1 MMNRQRKILTKP
13 IDATGRS
20 LSKIVPLALAIA
32 VALLIAYGPDVP
44 AMAQNAGGAIGSLT
58 LTSNTPGEIEVSWE
72 APSLA
77 PSDYRMRWTPEGE
90 AFPSY
95 TDANQADQG
104 NSYPGSGQTTL
115 TLTGLTAG
123 AEYLVQAR
131 ARYNHGEHADAPW
144 AGPWRE
150 AAVTVAGG
158 EEPAPTPEPTPA
170 PTLEPTPAPT
180 PTPEPAADGAIP
192 SLNLA
197 SSEPGQLVITWETPE
212 PAPTDYRLSW
222 AQASLGF
229 LSYKDA
235 NETQRANVYPAGDD
249 TTLTLNNLTPG
260 QDYKVLL
267 RARYYDGEHS
277 ASRWSGP
284 WAPTAAT
291 RVMDGPPA
299 APTGLTVSQV
309 AHDSLTLAWDDP
321 QDARITG
328 HRVLR
333 GTDADSL
340 STIEA
345 DSGGASTEY
354 TDATVAAGTTYF
366 YAVLALS
373 ADGDGAQSGTV
384 NATTPAAPPPAAPT
398 GLAVARV
405 GHSVLTLTWDHP
417 QDERIT
423 GYGILRGSSAD
434 SLSTITADTG
444 SASTEYAD
452 DTVAAETTY
461 FYAVLALSPDGDGP
475 QSSAITATTTAGPDP
490 KKQPQRVVAR
500 QSTVTRVPWSATC
513 PKLPT
518 KTPRRRKGSRT
529 GLHHWK
535 QQHRLH
541 RYQRHHR
548 LIQIRMPTPYPFRSA
563 KLTAASTQPRSV
575 RTSHRPPPTHKGN
588 LTYTAPTSPALTLDA
603 DTTYMLVFKAPPSP
617 TELRWPPPAATGP
630 RRHLP

>member
-1 MMNRQRKILTKP
+1 MPAHTATVHRDPSDGRARLPIL
-13 IDATGRS
+13 
-20 LSKIVPLALAIA
+20 IA
-32 VALLIAYGPDVP
+32 ALLLVAS
-44 AMAQNAGGAIGSLT
+44 MAFIGSGIAGT
-58 LTSNTPGEIEVSWE
+58 
-72 APSLA
+72 A
-77 PSDYRMRWTPEGE
+77 
-90 AFPSY
+90 
-95 TDANQADQG
+95 QAQ
-104 NSYPGSGQTTL
+104 
-115 TLTGLTAG
+115 
-123 AEYLVQAR
+123 AER
-131 ARYNHGEHADAPW
+131 
-144 AGPWRE
+144 
-150 AAVTVAGG
+150 
-158 EEPAPTPEPTPA
+158 
-170 PTLEPTPAPT
+170 
-180 PTPEPAADGAIP
+180 GAIP

-222 AQASLGF
+222 AYSSLGF

-249 TTLTLNNLTPG
+249 TTLTLNNLSPG

-345 DSGGASTEY
+345 DTGNAGTEY

-461 FYAVLALSPDGDGP
+461 FYAVLALSP
-475 QSSAITATTTAGPDP
+475 TATDHSPAPSPPPPRRGPTLRNSP
-490 KKQPQRVVAR
+490 NAWSPGRAR
-500 QSTVTRVPWSATC
+500 SPWSATC

-518 KTPRRRKGSRT
+518 KTPRTT
-529 GLHHWK
+529 GITDRPSPVEATAPVTPLPASPSS
-535 QQHRLH
+535 Q
-541 RYQRHHR
+541 
-548 LIQIRMPTPYPFRSA
+548 QIRMPTPYPFRSA
-563 KLTAASTQPRSV
+563 KLTAASTRPRSV
-575 RTSHRPPPTHKGN
+575 RTSHRPPPTH
-588 LTYTAPTSPALTLDA
+588 
-603 DTTYMLVFKAPPSP
+603 
-617 TELRWPPPAATGP
+617 RAT
-630 RRHLP
+630 

>member
-1 MMNRQRKILTKP
+1 MPAHTATVHRDPSDGRARLPIL
-13 IDATGRS
+13 
-20 LSKIVPLALAIA
+20 IA
-32 VALLIAYGPDVP
+32 ALLLVAS
-44 AMAQNAGGAIGSLT
+44 MAFIGSGIAGT
-58 LTSNTPGEIEVSWE
+58 
-72 APSLA
+72 AHA
-77 PSDYRMRWTPEGE
+77 
-90 AFPSY
+90 
-95 TDANQADQG
+95 QA
-104 NSYPGSGQTTL
+104 
-115 TLTGLTAG
+115 
-123 AEYLVQAR
+123 ER
-131 ARYNHGEHADAPW
+131 
-144 AGPWRE
+144 
-150 AAVTVAGG
+150 
-158 EEPAPTPEPTPA
+158 
-170 PTLEPTPAPT
+170 
-180 PTPEPAADGAIP
+180 GAIP

-249 TTLTLNNLTPG
+249 TTLTLNNLSPG

-284 WAPTAAT
+284 WTPTAAT

-345 DSGGASTEY
+345 DTGNAGTEY
-354 TDATVAAGTTYF
+354 TDATVAAETIYH
-366 YAVLALS
+366 YAVIALS
-373 ADGDGAQSGTV
+373 NDGDGAQSSAIS
-384 NATTPAAPPPAAPT
+384 ATTPAAPPPAAPT

-475 QSSAITATTTAGPDP
+475 QSNAITATTTAGPDP

-500 QSTVTRVPWSATC
+500 QSTVTRVPVDWSLK
-513 PKLPT
+513 P
-518 KTPRRRKGSRT
+518 T
-529 GLHHWK
+529 GLAVGD
-535 QQHRLH
+535 QFRLLFLSSTK
-541 RYQRHHR
+541 RNASSSAIADYNTF
-548 LIQIRMPTPYPFRSA
+548 IQTRAAAGHTDIRSYSTGFRA
-563 KLTAASTQPRSV
+563 VGCTSTVDARDN
-575 RTSHRPPPTHKGN
+575 TST
-588 LTYTAPTSPALTLDA
+588 TYTATDKGVAIYWLNGAKAADEYEDFYDGSWDDEANDKNESGANGPDTSLPANYPFTGCKLDG
-603 DTTYMLVFKAPPSP
+603 
-617 TELRWPPPAATGP
+617 TEAATGSSSRALGTASSIRPIWHCQLVREP
-630 RRHLP
+630 RQDATLGIDEGLWDVRWSWCTRSTESGWQHRKRDGSGR